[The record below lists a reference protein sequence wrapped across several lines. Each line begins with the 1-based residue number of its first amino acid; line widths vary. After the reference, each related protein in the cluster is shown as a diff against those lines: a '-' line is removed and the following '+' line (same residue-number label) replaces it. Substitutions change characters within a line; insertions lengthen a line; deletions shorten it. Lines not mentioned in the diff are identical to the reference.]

1 MKQSMINLNT
11 SMIGCKRQNFLIA
24 LLIFAACA
32 AHAGKPGDFKVRGFH
47 LDLRIQVMKMPA
59 LKQFALNLSKN
70 GINTLLMEWE
80 ASYPYQEEPLIA
92 GRYAYSRAEIV
103 DFIRYCKTLSID
115 VIPLQQ
121 SFGHVEYIL
130 RHYKYA
136 ALREDDKDFSQ
147 VCPSEPE
154 LNKVLFTTL
163 YKDLIATHSSPFIHI
178 GGDETYLLGHCE
190 KCKKKAAELGLSRLY
205 FDHIKLLCD
214 IVVSLGK
221 RPVLWADI
229 ALKYPDFINLLPKQT
244 VFVDWNYGWSMNEFG
259 DHEKLVSSG
268 YEIWGAPALR
278 SDPDNYFL
286 TCWQKHFNN
295 IRSFIPECRSMGYS
309 GIIMTSWSTSGVYSS
324 VFDSEGDL
332 LELYAIRHVYPI
344 SGFNILIAAYEKAIN
359 DPGPL
364 DIDNFIPDYCS
375 KEYGLNKKEAT
386 LFKEALF
393 TAPYKVNKGKV
404 RSDGTMTP
412 DQLLDSARYASGILH
427 SLHPTKNSEAFLH
440 YRLMADIR
448 GYYLEC
454 IATEAWLNSPAFKE
468 KDIPEA
474 IARLG
479 KLKSSE
485 LQLNRAFTQA
495 NQSLLYPSALE
506 EENALRNQ
514 KARQLYERLARTR

>member
-1 MKQSMINLNT
+1 MKPIICYKKQSL
-11 SMIGCKRQNFLIA
+11 LLA
-24 LLIFAACA
+24 LLIFTVYTAY
-32 AHAGKPGDFKVRGFH
+32 AGKPDHFKVRGFH

-59 LKQFALNLSKN
+59 LKQFALNLSKK
-70 GINTLLMEWE
+70 GINTLVMEWE
-80 ASYPYQEEPLIA
+80 ANYPYQEEPLIA

-154 LNKVLFTTL
+154 LNKALFTTL
-163 YKDLIATHSSPFIHI
+163 YKDLIATHPSSFIHI

-221 RPVLWADI
+221 RPVVWADI

-244 VFVDWNYGWSMNEFG
+244 VFVDWNYGWPMNNFG
-259 DHEKLVSSG
+259 DHQKLVSSG
-268 YEIWGAPALR
+268 YEIWGAPAIR

-295 IRSFIPECRSMGYS
+295 IRSFIPECRSLGYS
-309 GIIMTSWSTSGVYSS
+309 GIIMTSWSTSGAYSS
-324 VFDSEGDL
+324 VFDSENDL
-332 LELYAIRHVYPI
+332 LELYAIRHVYPL
-344 SGFNILIAAYEKAIN
+344 SGFNMLIAAYEKALN
-359 DPGPL
+359 SPDPL
-364 DIDNFIPDYCS
+364 DIDNFIDDYCS
-375 KEYGLNKKEAT
+375 SEYGLDRKEAK
-386 LFKEALF
+386 LLKEALF
-393 TAPYKVNKGKV
+393 TAPYKINKGKV
-404 RSDGTMTP
+404 RSDAPMTL
-412 DQLLDSARYASGILH
+412 DQLLDSARYASRILH
-427 SLHPTKNSEAFLH
+427 SVHPAKNGAAFSH

-448 GYYLEC
+448 VYYLEYMS
-454 IATEAWLNSPAFKE
+454 IEAWLNSTAFKE
-468 KDIPEA
+468 KDIPGA

-479 KLKSSE
+479 KLKSLE
-485 LQLNRAFTQA
+485 LQLNQAFRQV

-506 EENALRNQ
+506 EENILRNQ
-514 KARQLYERLARTR
+514 KVHQLYERLARIR